1 MLSVYVL
8 NNTAL
13 NYVRQNHME
22 LQRKIYDSN
31 VTVGDFNTLSEMNRS
46 SRQNISKDIIDL
58 NSTINQLDIIDS
70 YKLFYLNRRIHILLK
85 LTWSI
90 Q

>member
-31 VTVGDFNTLSEMNRS
+31 ATVGDFNTLSEMNRS